1 MGLNDFISYVS
12 DSYRHLLLIDPINP
26 NLNLNNSDGSPCLII
41 LCMHKQSKQLI
52 NRDTFHHHNQLHLKQ
67 FSYAW
72 FTASKF

>member
-1 MGLNDFISYVS
+1 MSLNDFISDVN
-12 DSYRHLLLIDPINP
+12 DSYQHLLLIDPINP

-52 NRDTFHHHNQLHLKQ
+52 NRETYHNQLHLKQ
-67 FSYAW
+67 FTYAW